1 LSVEELI
8 VTLNAINEKEKRQ
21 QHFAA
26 ALKGINLEDNAEKD
40 EDDITSLKGWQADK
54 EGFGIGMG
62 LGHIVDGG

>member
-8 VTLNAINEKEKRQ
+8 VTLNAIGEKEKREQ
-21 QHFAA
+21 RFYA
-26 ALKGINLEDNAEKD
+26 ALKGINLDEEDPK